1 VVQVFEVVVIIVFG
15 VLVIQGGVIKGEEP
29 IMENLEEQMVYLLMV
44 QDYNNYFNYFCC
56 AFKGNY

>member
-44 QDYNNYFNYFCC
+44 QDYNNYLNYFDW
-56 AFKGNY
+56 AFKGNC